1 MRVTITAD
9 WLGRNSLPLFARKA
23 IRTAFTNLRYPVMTR
38 SELIIAGI
46 IILLAVATFAIL
58 ISYLGGIGAI
68 ICAILVAGF
77 GQQVSEAISE
87 DK

>member
-1 MRVTITAD
+1 MGEKERIVYTIVT
-9 WLGRNSLPLFARKA
+9 
-23 IRTAFTNLRYPVMTR
+23 VCV
-38 SELIIAGI
+38 IIAGI

-77 GQQVSEAISE
+77 GQQVSETISE
-87 DK
+87 DN

>member
-1 MRVTITAD
+1 
-9 WLGRNSLPLFARKA
+9 
-23 IRTAFTNLRYPVMTR
+23 MTR

-77 GQQVSEAISE
+77 GQWSAEKVSE
-87 DK
+87 DN